1 MLCYKSPRYKL
12 QCGAGSGGRVGWG
25 RDWVEWGGGGD
36 LTDFLSTFSSR
47 FQPAQ
52 LALGGKGAGRV
63 QCHFLFHMEGTG
75 RPSLPVL

>member
-1 MLCYKSPRYKL
+1 M
-12 QCGAGSGGRVGWG
+12 GWG

-63 QCHFLFHMEGTG
+63 QCHSLFHMEGTG
-75 RPSLPVL
+75 GLLFLSSSGQGSLLPHYCEWVIVL